1 MSTDELYV
9 VRQQIPTIRIRTS
22 SSKRSD
28 FLLAVQR
35 LMRVVYSVLD
45 SLPTFK
51 PSLLMLVVNR
61 RLHSRVITEIKI
73 VTPTTVAEKKAYRRE
88 NYRNAHI
95 QLPPKP

>member
-51 PSLLMLVVNR
+51 PSLLMLVVNSDYTHCDTR
-61 RLHSRVITEIKI
+61 NGYALLGRL
-73 VTPTTVAEKKAYRRE
+73 
-88 NYRNAHI
+88 
-95 QLPPKP
+95 L

>member
-22 SSKRSD
+22 SSKRND

-51 PSLLMLVVNR
+51 PSLLMLVVNSDYTQCDNR
-61 RLHSRVITEIKI
+61 DDYALFGRL
-73 VTPTTVAEKKAYRRE
+73 
-88 NYRNAHI
+88 
-95 QLPPKP
+95 L